1 MIIKNTQGKGLEA
14 LKEHIGELVKERV
27 FVGVPRSSNGARGN
41 ALIGMVHEFGLG
53 NNPER
58 SWLRSTMTEQ
68 SSKYAK
74 LIAETIPESIKNG
87 MSAHDAYSRLG
98 TLAVNDVKLKL
109 ASGEFVALKQ
119 ATIDRKGS
127 SKPLID
133 TGNLRQSI
141 NYEIR

>member
-74 LIAETIPESIKNG
+74 LIAETIPESIKSG
-87 MSAHDAYSRLG
+87 MSAYDAYSRLG
-98 TLAVNDVKLKL
+98 TLAVNDVKIKL